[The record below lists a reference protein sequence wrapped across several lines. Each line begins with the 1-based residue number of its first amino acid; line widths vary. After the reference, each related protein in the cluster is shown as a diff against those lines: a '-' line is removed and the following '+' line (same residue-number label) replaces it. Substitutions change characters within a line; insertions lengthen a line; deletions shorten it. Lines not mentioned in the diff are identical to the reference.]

1 MNKLMFVRHAES
13 VGNKNNMLQGQH
25 DYPLTDNGL
34 NSIDKLASSNISK
47 LKEYD
52 SIISSPLTRTKQTA
66 NVIKEKTGIEINFDE
81 LLKEISFGVL
91 DGMFKI
97 NELPNY
103 KEVFYKFSK
112 TGELNTIPG
121 SENADILQIR
131 CLMFLEQFINKNYNS
146 IVVTHAGMLRFLL
159 NTINGLPRM
168 NNQDVSHDKIHEE
181 SDIFRNIKFVKNHDG
196 YKVDTFDSSFIIK
209 KRKGILEKSDY
220 EEERLSKYLIN
231 FVNIPRLLKMSNR
244 DGYVLKGYEYKK
256 GSNDNLDDLKI
267 KNTTEMILKMLLS
280 LYDVRDNYDFSKV
293 DMKVNLQDIISGL
306 NDIELQKIGN
316 DLLNSSYF
324 RNGINNDTVSL
335 IHNKLNKDNII
346 YDESKP
352 CILGLDNIKKYPVTY
367 QLASYIALSF
377 LLDNPDFNIEN
388 ILKYWNMPIDK
399 RYLLDLIKYR
409 LLEGIK
415 EEKDNYK
422 YVKCLKKIGS
432 M

>member
-1 MNKLMFVRHAES
+1 MKL
-13 VGNKNNMLQGQH
+13 
-25 DYPLTDNGL
+25 LTL
-34 NSIDKLASSNISK
+34 NCHSWQEENQVEKIKYL
-47 LKEYD
+47 
-52 SIISSPLTRTKQTA
+52 A

-131 CLMFLEQFINKNYNS
+131 CLMFLEQFLNKNYNS

-159 NTINGLPRM
+159 NTINGLSRM

-181 SDIFRNIKFVKNHDG
+181 SDIFRNIKFVKNNDG

-209 KRKGILEKSDY
+209 KRKGILGKSDY

-324 RNGINNDTVSL
+324 KNGINNDTVSL

-377 LLDNPDFNIEN
+377 LLDNPDFNIDN

>member
-1 MNKLMFVRHAES
+1 
-13 VGNKNNMLQGQH
+13 
-25 DYPLTDNGL
+25 
-34 NSIDKLASSNISK
+34 
-47 LKEYD
+47 
-52 SIISSPLTRTKQTA
+52 
-66 NVIKEKTGIEINFDE
+66 
-81 LLKEISFGVL
+81 
-91 DGMFKI
+91 
-97 NELPNY
+97 
-103 KEVFYKFSK
+103 
-112 TGELNTIPG
+112 
-121 SENADILQIR
+121 
-131 CLMFLEQFINKNYNS
+131 MFLEQFLNKNYNS

-159 NTINGLPRM
+159 NTINGLSRM

-181 SDIFRNIKFVKNHDG
+181 SDIFRNIKFVKNNDG

-209 KRKGILEKSDY
+209 KRKGILGKSDY

-324 RNGINNDTVSL
+324 KNGINNDTVSL

-377 LLDNPDFNIEN
+377 LLDNPDFNIDN